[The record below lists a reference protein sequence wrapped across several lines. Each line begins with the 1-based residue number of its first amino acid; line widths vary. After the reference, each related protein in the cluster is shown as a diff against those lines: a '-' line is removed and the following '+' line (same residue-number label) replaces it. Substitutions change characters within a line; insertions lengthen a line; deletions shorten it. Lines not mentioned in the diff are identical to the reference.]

1 MMFADSRSEFNAMLD
16 FILVLIIPLEGY
28 DNFGPTESVCIGKE
42 KAWQT
47 SQSIYICTSL
57 SA

>member
-28 DNFGPTESVCIGKE
+28 DNFGPTESVFIGKK
-42 KAWQT
+42 KAGQT
-47 SQSIYICTSL
+47 SQSIYICTS
-57 SA
+57 